1 MEVIQMSN
9 LAEITKRVEELNAK
23 VKSLTYERMR
33 QLAEVEQAE
42 KRYKEGIAQ
51 YNAKYGTA
59 ITPENINE
67 EYTKVEA
74 ELEKKATEL
83 AEQIRYIESGE
94 YKKKAVAEASS
105 VSVTGTDGKAV
116 EANVEAPVFNNNAG
130 VNAPFGNAQPVPQPT
145 VAPSPAS
152 APVAP
157 APVAPAP
164 APAAPTPAPAAP
176 TPAPAVQPNV
186 APTVQPT
193 PAPAPQPVTG
203 FGGFSGGFSAIPPQ
217 ATPTPQP
224 TPVAQPTGFGGFSN
238 AAPVFAGF
246 GGTPAPAPAPAS
258 QSTPVA
264 QPTGF
269 ATPLNAA
276 DANAQMANILGNKL
290 V

>member
-1 MEVIQMSN
+1 MSN

-94 YKKKAVAEASS
+94 YKQKAVSEASS

-130 VNAPFGNAQPVPQPT
+130 VNAPFGNAQPTVAPAPAVQPT
-145 VAPSPAS
+145 VAPTPAVQPS
-152 APVAP
+152 I
-157 APVAPAP
+157 APAP
-164 APAAPTPAPAAP
+164 ATPTPA
-176 TPAPAVQPNV
+176 TAVQPNV
-186 APTVQPT
+186 APT
-193 PAPAPQPVTG
+193 PAPASQPVTG

-238 AAPVFAGF
+238 AAPAFAGF
-246 GGTPAPAPAPAS
+246 GGTPAPAP

>member
-1 MEVIQMSN
+1 MSN

-157 APVAPAP
+157 AP
-164 APAAPTPAPAAP
+164 APAAP

-186 APTVQPT
+186 APTVQLT

-224 TPVAQPTGFGGFSN
+224 IPVAQPTGFGGFSN
-238 AAPVFAGF
+238 AAPAFAGF
-246 GGTPAPAPAPAS
+246 GGIPAPAPAPAP